1 LKNNSPPAP
10 SLPKNGKEGV
20 REELLFITT
29 PLSIGQIERGK
40 GRVRE
45 INHA

>member
-1 LKNNSPPAP
+1 LAIAGKNNSPPTP

-20 REELLFITT
+20 RKANIRCN

-40 GRVRE
+40 G
-45 INHA
+45 